1 MPQKIN
7 SQNAGLFYD
16 NLATHYPDVIGD
28 LNKDEYMNNM
38 SSYDNAK
45 TFYNNLKS
53 AYPDI
58 IGNMQENEFLG
69 NMFVQDST
77 ATGPNPGAGQNIQTI
92 KDGISFDSNKAQML
106 GYTPEGDQV
115 AQVTAND
122 NKVYGVVRNE
132 STGEWRYYNNEQYD
146 KKKPARQKSV
156 DASVNGLYS
165 WDSPT
170 APKKELKTINYGTRL
185 ASEDLVQTI
194 YGDKRTFDPNNVID
208 NVTLDKTFDGRF
220 RSVVK
225 LDDNSY
231 AEVVREKDGSY
242 YLWNEK
248 DEATDKLAKQLDRS
262 LQSDPSYQQLTDEEK
277 AQLHEKANYEPG
289 LVDKLLLFGGEY
301 LGPASP
307 LFWGYTDEIKKK
319 QSEKDALVKDFED
332 NWAEQNRLE
341 ALKDS
346 GTINE
351 QQQARLDQL
360 TEETSKGRLDY
371 ARKKGS
377 YEQSLLNAADAIV
390 NPEKYADEVAL
401 SKMSQEE
408 KNLLSQKTSQEVI
421 EATNLGYAIANKKSA
436 YGIPKEYQTDLL
448 HDVDAT
454 VKYTQEGL
462 NQKSLQ
468 ELNVRVGALN
478 GQSNSLSLL
487 ADMYESDLTKTYGQK
502 YEEYKQFASQGAAKI
517 KQDYDN
523 AVAKNNPKEAQRLG
537 KQYND
542 MLDYFSDISSS
553 EQVKML
559 NQIGDKMLSNQT
571 RVKEILS
578 QDNYKVAKNVVDKI
592 KKLKDMEEVR
602 SFQIDEQWNRG
613 EKFTS
618 LWNLSGLYTEATPH
632 MVARSIAKIPKGL
645 VDITAA
651 IGGAIDED
659 GKADWINGT
668 QQWINRS
675 MNEWDAMNPVAE
687 NIMNGGIYQTLNSI
701 SDMIPQAVIAYF
713 TGGAGTA
720 VGMGTR
726 TAQLAGGIMANMAM
740 SVYDMAEANYKIM
753 PSYLSEEEKRR
764 YSNTLAIMQ
773 CAGVG
778 AAGEMMGGALGL
790 ATGKAGFVDEYL
802 ENAMGFNQIS
812 SAEINSIIRREANLL
827 ATGNVKQ
834 FIKNVNE
841 GLVRSYGSLAK
852 AGVAGTKKAL
862 YKGGVEA
869 VEENV
874 TEPAAQWLLEQVY
887 SFTGGKGDVTQ
898 QEVSA
903 SPMGNMPSTAQQILV
918 PFAVGTI
925 LSGASSLTKS
935 QNSIYHESLSLAL
948 ENQSQFLSQFAKVE
962 AKYREKYANNPEA
975 LSQFDAIKAKVIGDM
990 DAIKAEYDARK
1001 ESVPENLKGSL
1012 VNLLRQKRDLEN
1024 KANGLS
1030 PTKTSALAAEAA
1042 GEAAPVAPAAPAV
1055 TTAPA
1060 APAAPTAPAVP
1071 AAPAAQATEVAA
1083 TAIETAIPT
1092 APTEAAPATTTTEMP
1107 TAPAATAETTVLP
1120 TAPAEAVTPP
1130 IAAEAAPPKEE
1141 AAPGKGKLQTAA
1153 EQYLNTLAELHAVNK
1168 KIDQLSKPEAA
1179 RGFAAVGKSLYN
1191 KVSSMMGIE
1200 TDEKNKAYINEATN
1214 ARDKAAS
1221 GKLTIDDVSKTE
1233 FYNSLSDEQKEVV
1246 QSKVAGPNATQ
1257 ESQIEVSGAISRFN
1271 ASAVNMR
1278 KTEEENGKML
1288 VPQDVDHNSS
1298 LRTKTGKT
1306 QEVKDNDNIVYR
1318 NGREYGVAT
1327 EDQVIALMNGEDVKI
1342 KTTKNYKSSKESG
1355 KFVVEKMTDKN
1366 GKQMYRVFEVGADGT
1381 AKVKYDEIGDK
1392 ALINSGDKRMIAD
1405 KKQKAYQEM
1414 ADQRKQEIIA
1424 KNSTGEVDG
1433 KPIYNE
1439 AAVEAELRSD
1449 KEFQS
1454 LNKLA
1459 QANSPMAT
1467 QINDLLELSRKTKEA
1482 EEKEVNAQID
1492 KAIADKIADMKKNKE
1507 IETEGCN

>member
-16 NLATHYPDVIGD
+16 NLATHYPDIIGD
-28 LNKDEYMNNM
+28 LSKDDYMNNM

-58 IGNMQENEFLG
+58 IGDMQENEFLG

-77 ATGPNPGAGQNIQTI
+77 TAGPKPGAGQNIQTI

-132 STGEWRYYNNEQYD
+132 STGEWRYYNNEKYD
-146 KKKPARQKSV
+146 KKKPKKTNNVQ
-156 DASVNGLYS
+156 ASIPP
-165 WDSPT
+165 DIT
-170 APKKELKTINYGTRL
+170 APVDET
-185 ASEDLVQTI
+185 ASGAG
-194 YGDKRTFDPNNVID
+194 YKPNMQS
-208 NVTLDKTFDGRF
+208 LSDGRKF
-220 RSVVK
+220 DSSSPQNTMLEKTVDGRYRSIVK
-225 LDDNSY
+225 LEDNSY
-231 AEVVREKDGSY
+231 AEVVRQKDGAYS
-242 YLWNEK
+242 LWNEK
-248 DEATDKLAKQLDRS
+248 DEAADKLAKQFDRS

-332 NWAEQNRLE
+332 KWAEQNRLE

-401 SKMSQEE
+401 SKMSQED

-436 YGIPKEYQTDLL
+436 YAIPKEYQTDLL

-602 SFQIDEQWNRG
+602 SFEIDEQWNRG

-713 TGGAGTA
+713 TGGVGTA
-720 VGMGTR
+720 VGMGAK

-778 AAGEMMGGALGL
+778 AAGEMLGGALGL

-1042 GEAAPVAPAAPAV
+1042 GEAAPVVPTAP
-1055 TTAPA
+1055 TAPA
-1060 APAAPTAPAVP
+1060 AATAPAVP

-1092 APTEAAPATTTTEMP
+1092 AQTEAAPATTTTEIP
-1107 TAPAATAETTVLP
+1107 TAPAATAETTVPP

-1153 EQYLNTLAELHAVNK
+1153 EQYLNILAELHAVNK